1 MNNSE
6 ISEGVRYLTS
16 NFSSVIYTTDISNAS
31 PHTIA
36 SGNYLTVKFSVP
48 IAGWVANPK
57 PLLAFPTI
65 TYGQDVGFYEA
76 NTHAGY
82 GSTNTRIPYYTNVTK
97 NTVSNYGTITNDST
111 NGWSFTAT
119 RRCKVTLDT
128 LVRLTSVGDQ
138 WGISL
143 NGTTLSTNIYNN
155 EYTEQLAYDSLSS
168 AYQQISP
175 SAAYVLDPSD
185 VIRVHGS
192 AAAVSD
198 NISNIR
204 LTVEPEEGQVNQA
217 AIISQPVAYCRMKNL
232 DGIVTLGSN
241 TTVTLSQIDGD
252 IAAVGLSLS
261 SNDFTLPAGKYEI
274 DWAFNIW
281 CNGLGEALGAC
292 QLYNVTDALVV
303 QNGSAAAGDGTNY
316 GTIANS
322 IGSTL
327 VTITKSTTFRIRGS
341 NIRNSGSHTLYA
353 GYSSL
358 TTLAADPGMVKI
370 TRKK

>member
-1 MNNSE
+1 M
-6 ISEGVRYLTS
+6 TS
-16 NFSSVIYTTDISNAS
+16 A
-31 PHTIA
+31 
-36 SGNYLTVKFSVP
+36 
-48 IAGWVANPK
+48 
-57 PLLAFPTI
+57 
-65 TYGQDVGFYEA
+65 
-76 NTHAGY
+76 
-82 GSTNTRIPYYTNVTK
+82 
-97 NTVSNYGTITNDST
+97 
-111 NGWSFTAT
+111 
-119 RRCKVTLDT
+119 
-128 LVRLTSVGDQ
+128 GDQ

-143 NGTTLSTNIYNN
+143 NGTALSTNIYNIVF
-155 EYTEQLAYDSLSS
+155 TEQLAYDSLYS
-168 AYQQISP
+168 ASQQISP
-175 SAAYVLDPSD
+175 SASYVLDPSD

-281 CNGLGEALGAC
+281 CNGPGEALGAC